1 MKLKSTITILLM
13 LPLICIAIT
22 AYSQDDPEFPKG
34 FVIHAK
40 LHNGLI
46 TNFHQGVDLYTGGL
60 QVIPQFGIIPQKL
73 RAGIIAGGF
82 YANKRWD
89 AQFGPTISVKLKT
102 FNAGPFGSAA
112 NLHLTADHLW
122 GTDKQKLAGGGIHV
136 DLLNKLVLGLT
147 AHRDYEYNIW
157 WLQTALGIRIS
168 KIKKTREP
176 FNE

>member
-1 MKLKSTITILLM
+1 MKSKSTITILLTTVF
-13 LPLICIAIT
+13 LSIT
-22 AYSQDDPEFPKG
+22 TFAYSQNDTEFPQG
-34 FVIHAK
+34 FVMHAK

-46 TNFHQGVDLYTGGL
+46 TNFHRGVDLYTGGL
-60 QVIPQFGIIPQKL
+60 QIIPQISIIPQKL

-122 GTDKQKLAGGGIHV
+122 GTNQQKLAGGGVHV

-147 AHRDYEYNIW
+147 AHRDYEYNTW

-168 KIKKTREP
+168 KVKKTREP
-176 FNE
+176 FN

>member
-1 MKLKSTITILLM
+1 MKSKGTLLLM
-13 LPLICIAIT
+13 LAIF
-22 AYSQDDPEFPKG
+22 AGVLSNRCDAQNDPEFPRG
-34 FVIHAK
+34 FVMHAK

-60 QVIPQFGIIPQKL
+60 QVIPQFGVIPQKL
-73 RAGIIAGGF
+73 RAGFIVGGF
-82 YANKRWD
+82 YANKRLD

-147 AHRDYEYNIW
+147 AHRDYEHNTW

-168 KIKKTREP
+168 KVKKTKEP

>member
-1 MKLKSTITILLM
+1 MKLNSTFVATILLPI
-13 LPLICIAIT
+13 LCLTHSTNA
-22 AYSQDDPEFPKG
+22 QGDPEFPKG
-34 FVIHAK
+34 FVMHAK

-46 TNFHQGVDLYTGGL
+46 TNFHRGADLYTGGL

-82 YANKRWD
+82 YANQRWD
-89 AQFGPTISVKLKT
+89 AQFGPTVSFKLKT

-112 NLHLTADHLW
+112 NLHLTADHIW

-147 AHRDYEYNIW
+147 AHRDYEYHTW
-157 WLQTALGIRIS
+157 WIQTALGIRIS
-168 KIKKTREP
+168 KLKKTKEP
-176 FNE
+176 FND